1 LLLSDIKEWQKIE
14 NVIDLD
20 HLQIRRIVVTRI
32 VAGDPDLETVKGPRI
47 VVMIVVRTGN
57 EAGIVMETNGVE
69 VDHLEPIVIVVK
81 PENVREVLIVDP
93 KVTTG
98 ITVITTQ
105 AGRVR
110 SLVMSPCLLDPE
122 RQLIRIKSSKNWSPK
137 CRKDEKELKR

>member
-1 LLLSDIKEWQKIE
+1 MSNIKEWQKIE

-32 VAGDPDLETVKGPRI
+32 VAGDPDLETVKGRRT

-57 EAGIVMETNGVE
+57 EAGIVTETNGVE
-69 VDHLEPIVIVVK
+69 VDHLEQIVIVVK

-98 ITVITTQ
+98 ITAITTR

-110 SLVMSPCLLDPE
+110 SLVMFPCLLDPE
-122 RQLIRIKSSKNWSPK
+122 RQLIRIKSSKNWNPK